1 MTVLFKNTL
10 RSTLCNRYIYGA
22 VYEMD
27 FSYNLPILLF
37 YVRYLVY
44 TNIYTLFF
52 SDGNIIK
59 IAEEG
64 STANKP
70 IL

>member
-1 MTVLFKNTL
+1 
-10 RSTLCNRYIYGA
+10 
-22 VYEMD
+22 MD
-27 FSYNLPILLF
+27 FSYNLLILLF
-37 YVRYLVY
+37 PRYHLVY